1 MLLVLDDSKGSRLF
15 VGRDSRCDLVLED
28 PMVSRRHARITF
40 RDGVWMIHDLS
51 STNGT
56 TLNGERVGRA
66 TLRPGDIL
74 RLGHRLIQVD

>member
-1 MLLVLDDSKGSRLF
+1 
-15 VGRDSRCDLVLED
+15 
-28 PMVSRRHARITF
+28 MVSRRHARITF
-40 RDGVWMIHDLS
+40 RDGVWMIQDLS

-74 RLGHRLIQVD
+74 RLGHSLIQVD